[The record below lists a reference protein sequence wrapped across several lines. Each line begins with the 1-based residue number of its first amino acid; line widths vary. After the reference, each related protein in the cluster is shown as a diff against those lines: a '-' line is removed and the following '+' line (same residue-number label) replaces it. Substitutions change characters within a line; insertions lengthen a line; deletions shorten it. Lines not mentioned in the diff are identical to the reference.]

1 MNAANDDL
9 EILSALI
16 DGVAVDP
23 DRLAAVLEGPHAR
36 AALVDFVRFRWSLAA
51 EAATGHDRQPDIVL
65 PAPGKLRS
73 ITAFAATSRT
83 WRRVLAAAA
92 MISLALLVGYGVGK
106 RMTRSS
112 DETPPTPDRVVTF
125 TPGTE
130 WGPGR

>member
-1 MNAANDDL
+1 MSTANDDL

-36 AALVDFVRFRWSLAA
+36 AALVDFVRFRWSLAREA
-51 EAATGHDRQPDIVL
+51 EPAAEIRPFVVQRMPN
-65 PAPGKLRS
+65 
-73 ITAFAATSRT
+73 
-83 WRRVLAAAA
+83 RVWGRLMAAAA

-106 RMTRSS
+106 RTTRSS
-112 DETPPTPDRVVTF
+112 DEIPPTPDRVVTF

-130 WGPGR
+130 WGPNR

>member
-1 MNAANDDL
+1 MNAANEDL

-51 EAATGHDRQPDIVL
+51 DAATGHERLPDIEL
-65 PAPGKLRS
+65 TAPGRLRS
-73 ITAFAATSRT
+73 ITGFAATSRT
-83 WRRVLAAAA
+83 WRSVLAAAA

-106 RMTRSS
+106 RTTRST
-112 DETPPTPDRVVTF
+112 DEIPPTPDRVVTF

-130 WGPGR
+130 WGANR

>member
-1 MNAANDDL
+1 MNAANEDL

-36 AALVDFVRFRWSLAA
+36 AALVDFVRFRWSLAGDA
-51 EAATGHDRQPDIVL
+51 E
-65 PAPGKLRS
+65 PADEIRPFVVQRMPNRAWG
-73 ITAFAATSRT
+73 
-83 WRRVLAAAA
+83 RVLAAAA

-106 RMTRSS
+106 RTTRSS

-130 WGPGR
+130 WGPNR